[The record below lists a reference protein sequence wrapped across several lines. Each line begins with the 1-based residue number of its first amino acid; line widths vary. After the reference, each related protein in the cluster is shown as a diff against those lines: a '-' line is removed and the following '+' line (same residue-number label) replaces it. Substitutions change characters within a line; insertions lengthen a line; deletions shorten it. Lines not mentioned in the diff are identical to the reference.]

1 MRDVSENAPAGAG
14 SISELKART
23 EAERAGQ
30 PFLLY
35 RDRDDRQQLFT
46 FEAGLT
52 QASVGRRSSADLILE
67 WDEQV
72 SRLHA
77 QFDRVEEDWTVVDD
91 GLSRNGTFVNGERLS
106 GRRRLSDGDTLRFG
120 ATTMTF
126 RSPLV
131 EQQAG
136 TAVASE
142 FPAAVDLS
150 TTQRRV
156 LVALC
161 RPYKD
166 GTAFGS
172 PATNQQIAAELFLS
186 VDAVKTHLRVLFA
199 KFAIEQ
205 LPQNQKRMRLVERA
219 FYSGLISERDL

>member
-1 MRDVSENAPAGAG
+1 MRDMAGNPVA
-14 SISELKART
+14 ELKART
-23 EAERAGQ
+23 EAERSGV

-35 RDRDDRQQLFT
+35 RDGEDRQRLFS
-46 FEAGLT
+46 FERDVVH
-52 QASVGRRSSADLILE
+52 ASVGRRETADLVLD

-77 QFDRVEEDWTVVDD
+77 QFERVEQDWTVVDD

-106 GRRRLSDGDTLRFG
+106 GRRRLSDGDSLRFG
-120 ATTMTF
+120 GTTMIF
-126 RSPLV
+126 RSPQV
-131 EQQAG
+131 DEQAG
-136 TAVASE
+136 TAVASQI
-142 FPAAVDLS
+142 PTAVDLS

-166 GTAFGS
+166 GTAFAS
-172 PATNQQIAAELFLS
+172 PATNQQVADELFLS

-199 KFAIEQ
+199 KFGIEQ
-205 LPQNQKRMRLVERA
+205 LPQNQKRIRLVERA
-219 FYSGLISERDL
+219 FYAGLITERDL